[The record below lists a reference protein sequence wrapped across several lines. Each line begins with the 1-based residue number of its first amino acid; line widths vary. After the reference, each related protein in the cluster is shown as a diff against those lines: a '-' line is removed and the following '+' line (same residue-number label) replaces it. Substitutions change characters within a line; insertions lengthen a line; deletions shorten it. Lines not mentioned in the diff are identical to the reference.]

1 MCPATGEDFTE
12 EGAFKLDFEGCV
24 VFTAKSR
31 ENHSNVYLAV
41 PLKFIL
47 NSLGCCIFPKGI
59 MICFV
64 LFQLTLLFRDVLGSQ
79 QK

>member
-1 MCPATGEDFTE
+1 MCSFHSKE
-12 EGAFKLDFEGCV
+12 
-24 VFTAKSR
+24 SR
-31 ENHSNVYLAV
+31 ENHPNIYLAV

-64 LFQLTLLFRDVLGSQ
+64 LFQLTLLFREALGSQ